1 MAGSAVIVSSALV
14 TALMILPLT
23 RLWSSDER
31 LEEFQVFA
39 EHFGPIVDGEDV
51 DDGGQQADSASV
63 QVVVAGT
70 NAKEGSHPRRAAGFW
85 VPRVA
90 GARPFHNRPSRPASR
105 SKARGPRI

>member
-1 MAGSAVIVSSALV
+1 MAGSAVIIGTGYDADDTSIGPIVGV
-14 TALMILPLT
+14 
-23 RLWSSDER
+23 SDER